1 MAGLQ
6 TRKKFNNRRP
16 LVDIKSLQQA
26 QPLLFILSNLF
37 TTMKLDQSPW
47 YLHQSDKELIEK
59 FRFIQH
65 KEDERLRDAT
75 MDTAHSRWS
84 LGVSV
89 LPQNDAR
96 NRYVNIMPYERNRVK
111 LKVVQGNDYIN
122 ASYVKVQI
130 PGQSLSPGR
139 YIATQGP
146 TENTW
151 GQFWQMCYHECP
163 GPDIVIVMVTPL
175 EEHGRQKCYPYWPR
189 GTKNGDKIKVA
200 SKLQMPG
207 GPEGFS
213 EFADDI
219 CVEYRDSSRIQ
230 NSYVLTTLKLKPLSG
245 KGPTKTVH
253 HFYFDLWRDMSKPD
267 QVVPIMELC
276 KHSHSLNPKVNPIV
290 VHCSAGVGRSGTFIA
305 LDHLMNDTAD
315 FKVGL
320 ATMDHAITPVVHYDH
335 DLVEQIVLQLR
346 TQRLKMVQMIDQYL
360 FIYHAANYLY
370 TVLGSRKAT

>member
-1 MAGLQ
+1 MEQ
-6 TRKKFNNRRP
+6 
-16 LVDIKSLQQA
+16 
-26 QPLLFILSNLF
+26 
-37 TTMKLDQSPW
+37 DQSPW
-47 YLHQSDKELIEK
+47 YLHQPDNKLIEK

-89 LPQNDAR
+89 LPQNDSR

-111 LKVVQGNDYIN
+111 LKVVQGNNYIN
-122 ASYVKVQI
+122 ASYVKVEI

-151 GQFWQMCYHECP
+151 GQFWQMCYKECP
-163 GPDIVIVMVTPL
+163 GKDIVIVMVTPL

-189 GTKNGDKIKVA
+189 DKSNDKIRVA
-200 SKLQMPG
+200 TRLQTPG
-207 GPEGFS
+207 GPNDLS
-213 EFADDI
+213 VFADDL
-219 CVEYRDSSRIQ
+219 CVEYKDSSRIDG
-230 NSYVLTTLKLKPLSG
+230 SYVLTTLEIRPLSG
-245 KGPTKTVH
+245 RGPTKTVH

-267 QVVPIMELC
+267 QVVPIMQMC
-276 KHSHSLNPKVNPIV
+276 KHSHSLSPKENPIV

-315 FKVGL
+315 FRAGL
-320 ATMDHAITPVVHYDH
+320 ASKDNTITAIDHYHH

-370 TVLGSRKAT
+370 HVLGSKKST